1 MIRIR
6 EIVNAF
12 QGLVGWEQSRAREYT
27 IGEELTQTDS
37 GLYFQEAHP
46 VLTLRAMKAIMPK
59 DYVYPEYN
67 LRKTYSKGDVVA
79 YEEELYRSVVDGN
92 TGHSVLDSDYWE
104 LYHALTEYIS
114 KLTDSGIKAVVQR
127 FITEKVVG
135 LETKNIIDRRTLFD
149 GTGRIENR
157 TPNKG
162 HLVGFEIT
170 PIRANGATMKI
181 ERIGLQFT
189 GNIGK
194 VKVYLFHSSHREPV
208 WVKEF
213 NYTATRGTYQWFDLP
228 ETYLPY
234 FSHDFNSG
242 GSWYLVYS
250 QAELPDYM
258 ESINFGRDWSREP
271 CGTCNKGDLNV
282 YRAMGKWVQLSPFYV
297 NIEDWDGLL
306 WDIADNIYTNGDN
319 YGLNLQFSMGCDLT
333 DTIIAMRSDFANVIQ
348 KQVATDALK
357 ALAMNPEVEVN
368 RVQFNAD
375 RNDILFEAEGNGQGI
390 RGLKGELDRAFK
402 ALSIDTRGL
411 DPLCLACRNGGIH
424 IGSI

>member
-27 IGEELTQTDS
+27 IGEELTRSDS
-37 GLYFQEAHP
+37 GLTFQDAHP
-46 VLTLRAMKAIMPK
+46 MLTLRAMKGIMPK
-59 DYVYPEYN
+59 DYVYSEYDI
-67 LRKTYSKGDVVA
+67 RKTYSRGDVVA
-79 YEEELYRSVVDGN
+79 YGEELYRSIVDEN
-92 TGHSVLDSDYWE
+92 TGHSVLDEEYWE

-127 FITEKVVG
+127 FVTEKVVG
-135 LETKNIIDRRTLFD
+135 LETRNIIDRRTLFD

-170 PIRANGATMKI
+170 PVRANGATMKI

-208 WVKEF
+208 WTKEL

-242 GSWYLVYS
+242 GTWYLVYS

-333 DTIIAMRSDFANVIQ
+333 DTIISMRSDFANVIQ
-348 KQVATDALK
+348 KQVATTALK

-375 RNDILFEAEGNGQGI
+375 RNDILFETEGNGQGI
-390 RGLKGELDRAFK
+390 RGLRGELDRAFK

-411 DPLCLACRNGGIH
+411 DPLCLTCKNGGIH

>member
-27 IGEELTQTDS
+27 IGEELTRTDS
-37 GLYFQEAHP
+37 GLTFQDAHP
-46 VLTLRAMKAIMPK
+46 MLTLRAMKGIMPK
-59 DYVYPEYN
+59 DYVYSEYDI
-67 LRKTYSKGDVVA
+67 RKTYSRGDVVA
-79 YEEELYRSVVDGN
+79 YGEELYRSVVDEN
-92 TGHSVLDSDYWE
+92 TGHSVLDSEYWE
-104 LYHALTEYIS
+104 LYHALTEYLS

-135 LETKNIIDRRTLFD
+135 LETRNIIDRRTLFD
-149 GTGRIENR
+149 GTGRIGNR

-170 PIRANGATMKI
+170 PVRANGATMKI

-208 WVKEF
+208 WTKEF

-234 FSHDFNSG
+234 FSHDLNSG

-271 CGTCNKGDLNV
+271 CGTCNQGDLKV

-297 NIEDWDGLL
+297 NIENWDGLL

-319 YGLNLQFSMGCDLT
+319 YGINLQFSMGCDLT
-333 DTIIAMRSDFANVIQ
+333 DTIISMRSDFANVIQ
-348 KQVATDALK
+348 KQVATNALK

-375 RNDILFEAEGNGQGI
+375 RNDILFETEGNGQGI
-390 RGLKGELDRAFK
+390 RGLRGELDRAFK

-411 DPLCLACRNGGIH
+411 DPLCLTCKNGGIH

>member
-27 IGEELTQTDS
+27 IGEELTRTDS
-37 GLYFQEAHP
+37 GLTFQEAHP
-46 VLTLRAMKAIMPK
+46 MLTLRAMKGIMPK
-59 DYVYPEYN
+59 DYVYSEYDI
-67 LRKTYSKGDVVA
+67 RKTYSRGDVVA
-79 YEEELYRSVVDGN
+79 YGEELYRSVVDEN
-92 TGHSVLDSDYWE
+92 TGHSVLDSEYWE
-104 LYHALTEYIS
+104 LYHALTEYLS

-127 FITEKVVG
+127 FVTEKVVG
-135 LETKNIIDRRTLFD
+135 LETRNIIDRRTLFD

-170 PIRANGATMKI
+170 PVRANGATMKI

-208 WVKEF
+208 WTKEF

-234 FSHDFNSG
+234 FSHDLNSG

-271 CGTCNKGDLNV
+271 CGTCNQGDLKV

-297 NIEDWDGLL
+297 NIENWDGLL

-319 YGLNLQFSMGCDLT
+319 YGMNLQFSMGCDLT
-333 DTIIAMRSDFANVIQ
+333 DTIISMRSDFANVIQ
-348 KQVATDALK
+348 KQVATNALK

-375 RNDILFEAEGNGQGI
+375 RNDILFETEGNGQGI
-390 RGLKGELDRAFK
+390 RGLRGELDRAFK

-411 DPLCLACRNGGIH
+411 DPLCLTCRNGGIH